1 MYRPASS
8 IVATVT
14 AAAPT
19 TRSQWAED
27 RLREAI
33 LTGELEPG
41 ERINASDLAE
51 QWSVSV
57 TPLREAIQRLAGD
70 GLVEVLPQRGARV
83 TAPSLAEV
91 SQIYELRLLLEPLA
105 LRQSLEA
112 SDDQHRAEIRA
123 AFTAFRAAT
132 DPLDAVE
139 AHSRFHA
146 TLLSRCPSEWLIR
159 FTTQLADSSRLYQ
172 AASLRVGKQRRHAYA
187 EHKALQDAAL
197 SGDVGAAVELQVA
210 HLTRTFDLVSTLQ
223 STNAATE

>member
-1 MYRPASS
+1 M
-8 IVATVT
+8 T

-33 LTGELEPG
+33 LGGELEPG

-83 TAPSLAEV
+83 TAPSPAEV
-91 SQIYELRLLLEPLA
+91 GQIYELRLLLEPRA

-123 AFTAFRAAT
+123 AFTAFRSAT
-132 DPLDAVE
+132 GALDAVE
-139 AHSRFHA
+139 AHSRFHE

-172 AASLRVGKQRRHAYA
+172 VASMEVGKQRRHTYA
-187 EHKALQDAAL
+187 EHKALRDAAL
-197 SGDVGAAVELQVA
+197 SGDVDAAVDLQEQHLARTLELIA
-210 HLTRTFDLVSTLQ
+210 SLQ
-223 STNAATE
+223 SAGIATE

>member
-1 MYRPASS
+1 MRD
-8 IVATVT
+8 VT
-14 AAAPT
+14 TTAPT
-19 TRSQWAED
+19 TRTQWAED

-33 LTGELEPG
+33 LGGALEPG

-83 TAPSLAEV
+83 TAPSPAEV
-91 SQIYELRLLLEPLA
+91 TQIYELRLLLEPLA

-123 AFTAFRAAT
+123 AFAAFTSAPST
-132 DPLDAVE
+132 LEAVE
-139 AHSRFHA
+139 AHSRFHE
-146 TLLSRCPSEWLIR
+146 TLLSRCPSEWLTR

-172 AASLRVGKQRRHAYA
+172 VASLRVGTQRRHAFA
-187 EHKALQDAAL
+187 EHEALRDAAL
-197 SGDVGAAVELQVA
+197 SGDVAAAVELQVQ
-210 HLTRTFDLVSTLQ
+210 HLTRTLELVASWQ
-223 STNAATE
+223 PADSPIE